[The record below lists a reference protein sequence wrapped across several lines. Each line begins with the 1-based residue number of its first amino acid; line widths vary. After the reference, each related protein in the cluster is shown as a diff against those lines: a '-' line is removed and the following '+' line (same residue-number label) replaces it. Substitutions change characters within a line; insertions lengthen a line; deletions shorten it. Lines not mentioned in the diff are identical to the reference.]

1 MAVTLSDVDHIAL
14 LARLGL
20 RDEERHA
27 LRAELESI
35 LGYIDKLNGLDTSAI
50 EPTTSVVDF
59 PAPLREDRVTNGD
72 ASAALIAVAP
82 ESEGTFLRVPKI
94 LQTS

>member
-20 RDEERHA
+20 SDPERHA

-35 LGYIDKLNGLDTSAI
+35 LGYVDQLRSLDTDAV
-50 EPTTSVVDF
+50 EPTTSVVDVR
-59 PAPLREDRVTNGD
+59 APLREDRVTNGD
-72 ASAALIAVAP
+72 AAEALVAAAP
-82 ESEGTFLRVPKI
+82 DREGTFFRVPKI
-94 LQTS
+94 LQSS

>member
-20 RDEERHA
+20 RDDERHA
-27 LRAELESI
+27 LRDELASI
-35 LGYIDKLNGLDTSAI
+35 LGYVDKLSTLDTEGV
-50 EPTTSVVDF
+50 EPTTSVVAVQ
-59 PAPLREDRVTNGD
+59 APLREDRVTNPD
-72 ASAALIAVAP
+72 AASELVAVAP

-94 LQTS
+94 LQSS

>member
-20 RDEERHA
+20 SEAERHA

-35 LGYIDKLNGLDTSAI
+35 LGYVDQLRGLDTDAV
-50 EPTTSVVDF
+50 EPTTSIVDVR
-59 PAPLREDRVTNGD
+59 APLREDRVTNGD
-72 ASAALIAVAP
+72 AAEALVAVAP
-82 ESEGTFLRVPKI
+82 DREGTFLRVPKI
-94 LQTS
+94 LQSS